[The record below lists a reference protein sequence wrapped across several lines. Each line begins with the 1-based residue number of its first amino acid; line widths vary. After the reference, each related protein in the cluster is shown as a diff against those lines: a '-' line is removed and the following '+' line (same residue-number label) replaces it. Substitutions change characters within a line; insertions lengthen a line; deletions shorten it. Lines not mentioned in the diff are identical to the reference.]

1 MIDEIVKRIYEEDR
15 NLVQQQMEQKVGAA
29 TVESFP
35 SPPLFFVH
43 REWFTMSNLSGA
55 DDHAARHGR
64 VYEAARGVAPV
75 RGGGDAPRKRTH
87 PSVNRADACG
97 GQRACGC

>member
-1 MIDEIVKRIYEEDR
+1 
-15 NLVQQQMEQKVGAA
+15 
-29 TVESFP
+29 
-35 SPPLFFVH
+35 
-43 REWFTMSNLSGA
+43 
-55 DDHAARHGR
+55 
-64 VYEAARGVAPV
+64 VAPV